1 MHDLLHAVV
10 VVPAP
15 PPPETG
21 HRTRRLAL
29 GIAGWRAAGEDDV
42 GPYHTP
48 HEDGMIHLHDWI
60 RREMGQ
66 RRTAG

>member
-1 MHDLLHAVV
+1 MVLHQ
-10 VVPAP
+10 
-15 PPPETG
+15 G
-21 HRTRRLAL
+21 RRAL
-29 GIAGWRAAGEDDV
+29 WLAGEDDV

-66 RRTAG
+66 RRTS